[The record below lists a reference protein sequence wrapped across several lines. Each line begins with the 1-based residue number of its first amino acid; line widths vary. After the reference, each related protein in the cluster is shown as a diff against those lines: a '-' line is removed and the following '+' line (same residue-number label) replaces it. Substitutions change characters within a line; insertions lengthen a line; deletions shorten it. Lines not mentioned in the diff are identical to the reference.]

1 MKLIVGLGN
10 PGDEYVNTRHNVGFM
25 LVDRMAKSSW
35 KQSKSG
41 LFSYSWLG
49 SEVELIKPQTF
60 MNKSGEAVGLAAKKH
75 NMKLD
80 DIIVI
85 HDDLDIQFGEF
96 KIQKG
101 KGPKVHRGVNSVE
114 KVMGGEDFWRVRIG
128 TDNRQ
133 GEMKNIP
140 GDKYVLS
147 KFSKKEMEEL
157 DDIFTSII
165 SRMEEWSA

>member
-41 LFSYSWLG
+41 LLTCSWLG

-60 MNKSGEAVGLAAKKH
+60 MNKSGEAVGLVAKKH
-75 NMKLD
+75 EMDLD
-80 DIIVI
+80 DVCII

-101 KGPKVHRGVNSVE
+101 KGPKVHKGILSVE
-114 KVMGGEDFWRVRIG
+114 KALRGEDFWRVRIG

-133 GEMKNIP
+133 GDMKNIP

-147 KFSKKEMEEL
+147 KFSKKETEKL

-165 SRMEEWSA
+165 SRMEEWGA

>member
-25 LVDRMAKSSW
+25 LLDWMAKSSW

-41 LFSYSWLG
+41 LLVYSWLG

-60 MNKSGEAVGLAAKKH
+60 MNKSGEAVGLVVKKH
-75 NMKLD
+75 DLDLD
-80 DIIVI
+80 DVCIV
-85 HDDLDIQFGEF
+85 HDDLDIEFGEF
-96 KIQKG
+96 KIQRG
-101 KGPKVHRGVNSVE
+101 KGPKVHKGVISVE
-114 KVMGGEDFWRVRIG
+114 KVLGGEDFWRVRIG

-140 GDKYVLS
+140 GEKYVLS
-147 KFSKKEMEEL
+147 EFLKKEMEEL
-157 DDIFTSII
+157 DNIFTLII
-165 SRMEEWSA
+165 SRMEEWSV

>member
-35 KQSKSG
+35 KQSKNG
-41 LFSYSWLG
+41 LLTYSWLR
-49 SEVELIKPQTF
+49 SDVELVKPQTF
-60 MNKSGEAVGLAAKKH
+60 MNKSGEAVGLVVKKH
-75 NMKLD
+75 KMDLD
-80 DIIVI
+80 DVCIV
-85 HDDLDIQFGEF
+85 HDDLDIKFGEF

-101 KGPKVHRGVNSVE
+101 KGPKIHKGIISVE
-114 KVMGGEDFWRVRIG
+114 KVLKGEDFWRVRIG

-147 KFSKKEMEEL
+147 KFSGSEIGRLDEMFSL
-157 DDIFTSII
+157 II
-165 SRMEEWSA
+165 SKMEEWSA